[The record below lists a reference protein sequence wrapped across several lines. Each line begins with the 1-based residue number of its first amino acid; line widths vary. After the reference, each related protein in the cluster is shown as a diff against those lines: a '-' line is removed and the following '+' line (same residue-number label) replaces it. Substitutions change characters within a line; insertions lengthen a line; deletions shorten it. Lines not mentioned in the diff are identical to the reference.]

1 MRSVFL
7 SLAMFATLCA
17 IPGYGQQA
25 GNSQTADQPDNA
37 ALLQKIRDLEDR
49 LIAVEG
55 QLRGLKSRRARPA
68 AEQGANAQAA
78 PQAIQPGEQAQSPV
92 QPTPSATT

>member
-7 SLAMFATLCA
+7 SLTMFAALCA

-49 LIAVEG
+49 LISVEG
-55 QLRGLKSRRARPA
+55 QLRVLKS
-68 AEQGANAQAA
+68 QSAA
-78 PQAIQPGEQAQSPV
+78 PAQPIR
-92 QPTPSATT
+92 T